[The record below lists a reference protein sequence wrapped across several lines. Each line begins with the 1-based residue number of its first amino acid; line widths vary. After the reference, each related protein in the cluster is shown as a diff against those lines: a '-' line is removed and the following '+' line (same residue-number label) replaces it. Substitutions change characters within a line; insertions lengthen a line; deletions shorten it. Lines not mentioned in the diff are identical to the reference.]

1 MLIYKLPPPPPPPPP
16 PVPSGGA
23 KKPNTTQAKAAA
35 AAAAPNQR
43 IIPSVAAAAAA
54 TKDKSNPD
62 DFKKFVSTGKLS
74 FLKHQRCIH
83 MTMEQYNDRDHINEN
98 MCYKE
103 FDASMYDIEKKIIE
117 NLNTIKRNIQT
128 PFKSGNDVLLPL
140 PIYVSIAKIISWD
153 NKYVLKRMFAD
164 VSYDFSGTFFEKYT
178 FKGMMKIIIY
188 IPNLMKNNG
197 DKGDYYN
204 YYPSLYTYTNQNKWM
219 EYMTSKDSYF
229 LKALDNKIKISDKA
243 RYDNL
248 LKRSLNNICDDFGC
262 VSQGAGEDLN
272 HIKGEYGGGV
282 YMPTKCLQ
290 FKEYASKYYMNR
302 DFNELY
308 LKSSEEIKKI
318 YEDIKKEAEKEATP
332 EEGELEQEEK
342 EEISRNA
349 ISETL
354 GYAGREGKEGNK
366 INGSYNNTIINDIRL
381 RTEPGKSFPGIQD
394 ITFNMFKINE
404 KYSKFSNFFHY
415 MPWGNKLLN
424 NEYVLN
430 SGSTFNFEDSKYL
443 LKNLVVPVYLK
454 FKSIDD
460 RYYMEFNNEGVLTLY
475 NNNGTPNT
483 IIQAAYGK
491 NLKDTKNRKIIFDG
505 LNGVLHI
512 QGEPSENNDTVS
524 ISYPNSKTNKQP
536 CSLILDTSS
545 GNLGKLKIYDLGF
558 NVIFNN

>member
-1 MLIYKLPPPPPPPPP
+1 MLIYKLPPPPPPPAPP
-16 PVPSGGA
+16 IPPGGA
-23 KKPNTTQAKAAA
+23 KKPKAA

-43 IIPSVAAAAAA
+43 VIPAAAAAPA
-54 TKDKSNPD
+54 KDNSNPD

-103 FDASMYDIEKKIIE
+103 FDVSMYDIEKKIIE
-117 NLNTIKRNIQT
+117 NLNIIKGKIKT
-128 PFKSGNDVLLPL
+128 PFKRGNDILLPL
-140 PIYVSIAKIISWD
+140 PIYVSIAKIISKD
-153 NKYVLKRMFAD
+153 DKYVLKRMFAD
-164 VSYDFSGTFFEKYT
+164 VSYNFADTFFEKYT

-197 DKGDYYN
+197 DNGDYYN
-204 YYPSLYTYTNQNKWM
+204 YYPSLFTYTNQNKWM

-229 LKALDNKIKISDKA
+229 LKALDNKIKKSDKA

-262 VSQGAGEDLN
+262 VSQGASEDLN

-308 LKSSEEIKKI
+308 LKSSDEIKKI
-318 YEDIKKEAEKEATP
+318 YEDIKKEAEEEATP
-332 EEGELEQEEK
+332 EEGELEEEEK
-342 EEISRNA
+342 DEISRNA
-349 ISETL
+349 IAESL
-354 GYAGREGKEGNK
+354 AYSGREGKEGNK
-366 INGSYNNTIINDIRL
+366 INRSYNNTIINDIRF

-415 MPWGNKLLN
+415 MPWGDKLLN

-430 SGSTFNFEDSKYL
+430 SGKTFEFEDNKYL
-443 LKNLVVPVYLK
+443 LKNVTVPVYLK

-483 IIQAAYGK
+483 MIFAASGK
-491 NLKDTKNRKIIFDG
+491 NLKDTKNRKIVFDG
-505 LNGVLHI
+505 LNGNLNI
-512 QGEPSENNDTVS
+512 QGEPSENNDTIS
-524 ISYPNSKTNKQP
+524 ISYPNSEKNKQP
-536 CSLILDTSS
+536 YSLILDTSP

>member
-1 MLIYKLPPPPPPPPP
+1 MLIYKLPPPPPPPP
-16 PVPSGGA
+16 VPSEGA

-43 IIPSVAAAAAA
+43 IIPSVAA
-54 TKDKSNPD
+54 KDNSNPD

-117 NLNTIKRNIQT
+117 NLNTIKRNIQS

-164 VSYDFSGTFFEKYT
+164 VSYNFSGTFFEKYT

-197 DKGDYYN
+197 DNGDYYN

-229 LKALDNKIKISDKA
+229 LKALDNKIKKSDKA

-512 QGEPSENNDTVS
+512 QGEPSVNNDTVS